1 MSEVSN
7 GKTSLVGYVRAF
19 ERVNGRTP
27 TEAENR
33 EALALVEVVRE
44 SNLDPFL
51 VYYLANKR
59 AQDALERVPVET
71 RKVMDDAAAR
81 IVAGT
86 MGPKEREELFAAL
99 SRLEQ
104 RADNAAKQPAAVP
117 AIPADLAASMAR
129 LDALLRATAPAD
141 PFSGIARGFFAFLAG
156 GVLVELVFGA
166 ISYRVFPPVFAQ
178 VGFFTL
184 GLSATAAVLLWL
196 WLAPIVKAARR
207 GR

>member
-1 MSEVSN
+1 VSEVAN

-129 LDALLRATAPAD
+129 LESLLRQGSQAAD
-141 PFSGIARGFFAFLAG
+141 PFAGIMPYVFAFVAGALVCEAAFFALG
-156 GVLVELVFGA
+156 SL
-166 ISYRVFPPVFAQ
+166 PPVFDRVAM
-178 VGFFTL
+178 FTL
-184 GLSATAAVLLWL
+184 GLSASAAVLLWL
-196 WLAPIVKAARR
+196 WLAPIVKRQRR
-207 GR
+207 

>member
-1 MSEVSN
+1 VSEVSN

-117 AIPADLAASMAR
+117 AIPADLSSSIAR
-129 LDALLRATAPAD
+129 LAEQLRATSPAD
-141 PFSGIARGFFAFLAG
+141 PFAGIMPYVFAFVAG
-156 GVLVELVFGA
+156 ALVCELVFGA
-166 ISYRVFPPVFAQ
+166 ISYRVFPPVFAE

-184 GLSATAAVLLWL
+184 GLSASAAALLWL
-196 WLAPIVKAARR
+196 WLAPIIRAARR